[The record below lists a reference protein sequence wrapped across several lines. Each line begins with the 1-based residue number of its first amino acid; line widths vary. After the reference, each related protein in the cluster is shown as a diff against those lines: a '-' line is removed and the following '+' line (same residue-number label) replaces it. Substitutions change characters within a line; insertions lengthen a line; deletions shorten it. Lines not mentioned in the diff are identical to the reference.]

1 MHLQKSACES
11 PSKMAL
17 NNTFFGLFEKKQPEK
32 TLNSSKIPKKL
43 KTAKVLSLEYQ
54 NGR

>member
-1 MHLQKSACES
+1 MSNLQKSACES
-11 PSKMAL
+11 ASKMAL
-17 NNTFFGLFEKKQPEK
+17 DFMKKNKPEK
-32 TLNSSKIPKKL
+32 TRNSSKIPPKKL